1 MRSVAVLC
9 PTLLVLGLVGGM
21 TGPPDS
27 ASAATLVATSS
38 PYLGVTHL
46 VFEEPAIPA
55 RIHLVLVDLT
65 ATELSLSA
73 TAESERG
80 KKVSQYSASSG
91 AQIVIN
97 GDFFAPADFRPR
109 GLAMGGAAV
118 LWSGS
123 TDDALEGFLGFDRN
137 GNRSHVIISPP
148 EDVVAANQLPVGTQ
162 GVIGGR
168 PMLVRA
174 GVAQSGFDCT
184 DTIAMPC
191 ERAPRTAVSVSADGN
206 TLHLVV
212 VDGWQQASLGM
223 TAAELAGF
231 MVQQGAHDAL
241 MLDGGASSALYIAG
255 EGGIVS
261 SPSDGVE
268 RAVANHLGVRFGS
281 LPPGQLV
288 GFIRERDVIEGTN
301 LAGAL
306 ARLDSGEE
314 IVVGTNG
321 YYAFTM
327 VTPRLACVTA
337 SKSGYRTDTRCK
349 QVVSGQMVYNSIP
362 LFPNSDFVDAA
373 PGAPDAAIAD
383 AGVIADAP
391 PAGDGAGADGGGG
404 GGGGCNAAG
413 TTPPWGTL
421 LLLFLLTGLTRRRP
435 VRTPH
440 RADDAR
446 FPH

>member
-1 MRSVAVLC
+1 MA
-9 PTLLVLGLVGGM
+9 LLGILLGG
-21 TGPPDS
+21 
-27 ASAATLVATSS
+27 ASPAAAATLVATSS

-46 VFEEPAIPA
+46 VFEEAAIPA
-55 RIHLVLVDLT
+55 RIHVVVVDLT
-65 ATELSLSA
+65 AAELSLSA
-73 TAESERG
+73 TTESERG
-80 KKVSQYSASSG
+80 KKVSEYSASSG

-123 TDDALEGFLGFDRN
+123 TDDALEGFMGFDRN

-148 EDVVAANQLPVGTQ
+148 DAVVAPNELPAGTQ
-162 GVIGGR
+162 GVVGGR

-184 DTIAMPC
+184 DLIAMPC

-212 VDGWQQASLGM
+212 VDGWQQGSLGM
-223 TAAELAGF
+223 TAAELGGF
-231 MVQQGAHDAL
+231 MAQQGAHDAL
-241 MLDGGASSALYIAG
+241 MLDGGGSSALYIAA

-268 RAVANHLGVRFGS
+268 RAVANHIGVRFGS

-288 GFIRERDVIEGTN
+288 GFIRERDIMEGTN

-314 IVVGTNG
+314 IVVGANG

-349 QVVSGQMVYNSIP
+349 QVVSSQMVYNSIP
-362 LFPNSDFVDAA
+362 LFPNSDFIDAA
-373 PGAPDAAIAD
+373 PGTPDAAIAD
-383 AGVIADAP
+383 AGVAADARP
-391 PAGDGAGADGGGG
+391 GADGMGGADAGTGG
-404 GGGGCNAAG
+404 GGGGCEAAG
-413 TTPPWGTL
+413 TMPRMGL
-421 LLLFLLTGLTRRRP
+421 MLFLLALLAVTRRQRLPQPRRAAPLASPARP
-435 VRTPH
+435 H
-440 RADDAR
+440 DAR
-446 FPH
+446 SPQ